1 MKAFLKIVAKDM
13 LEKYGTDMSDI
24 AVVFPNKRASL
35 FLNSYL
41 AQLARKPIWTPTYI
55 TISDLFRRHTDLK
68 VADPIKSICD
78 LHKTFVKCT
87 GIDETLDH
95 FYGWGQLLLS
105 DFDDVD
111 KNMVDAKQI
120 FANLSD
126 IHELDDVSY
135 LTDYQ
140 KQMIKKFFSNFSD
153 DHNSELKKRFLQL
166 WCHFYDIYVEFNK
179 RLTQQGLAY
188 EGALYRN
195 VANNENIT
203 FRHKK
208 YLFVGFNMMQKVE
221 LNLCD
226 RLMKQGKAAFYWDYD
241 QYYMDGNNE
250 AGHYIRQFLPYYP
263 NELADYPQQEIYNNM
278 TKNKD
283 ITYISAPTENI
294 QARYVNTW
302 LKENGR
308 YKMGRNVAIVL
319 SDESLLQS
327 VIHSL
332 PPEVGSVN
340 ITIGYPLQ
348 QTPFYSLIQQLIQ
361 LQGIGHPKF
370 SDTYRL
376 HYVLIALRHPYTRY
390 ISEKY
395 IDLQNKLN
403 EQKRFYPSREF
414 LSMDGDEGLSLL
426 FRNLEGTNAPK
437 GTDKERGTDKEKDT
451 ASQDE
456 YNKKLI
462 TYLLDVLRTIGIHAK
477 KLEDPLFHE
486 SLYRTYTLLNR
497 LQDLIMAGDLQVDII
512 TLERLIQ
519 QLIQTTSIPF
529 HGEPA
534 EGIQVMG
541 VLETRNLDFDHILV
555 LSCNEGKL
563 PKGVNDSSFI
573 PFTLRNAYGLTT
585 VENKVAIF
593 AYYFHSMLQRAHDIT
608 LTYNNATEDGQ
619 SGEMSRFMLQ
629 MMVESQH
636 SIKRRTLTAG
646 QKPLRPAYNEEQK
659 TDEVMAVLDDIKMI
673 TPTFLNTYQRC
684 QKQFYYK
691 YVKGLLEPDEI
702 DEDEVDNKIFGNI
715 FHRAAELFYYT
726 FASKEDIAVDDR
738 GKQRLIHPIVIS
750 AGDLDNALKDSSLVY
765 RLVDQAFREELFKVS
780 SSDYHPKYNG
790 LQLINKEVIAS
801 YLRQLI
807 TIDRRQAPFTIIGME
822 IVVSTTLGVATAR
835 GEKLFRIGGFIDRLD
850 AVAANGNPSA
860 GGNLAERIRVIDYK
874 TGRAQATH
882 PKDIDEVFGTTPQAM
897 NKHSDYYLQAILY
910 SLIIKNDRRF
920 NPVQEPVS
928 PGLLFI
934 QNAGSED
941 YDPTLKLGKE
951 LLSDVAP
958 LEAEFTEHLRSL
970 LADIYNPAV
979 PLKPTEDKKRCIY
992 CPYAALCK

>member
-105 DFDDVD
+105 DFDDVE

-179 RLTQQGLAY
+179 RLAQQGLAY

-195 VANNENIT
+195 VANNENIA

-250 AGHYIRQFLPYYP
+250 AGHYIRQYLPYYP

-395 IDLQNKLN
+395 TDLQNKLN

-414 LSMDGDEGLSLL
+414 LSMDGAEGLSLL
-426 FRNLEGTNAPK
+426 FRDLEGTNAPK

-807 TIDRRQAPFTIIGME
+807 TIDRRQATFTIIGME

-882 PKDIDEVFGTTPQAM
+882 PKDIDEVFGTTPQAL

-920 NPVQEPVS
+920 NPAQEPVS

>member
-195 VANNENIT
+195 VANNENIA

-332 PPEVGSVN
+332 PQEVGSVN

-395 IDLQNKLN
+395 TDLQNKLN

-426 FRNLEGTNAPK
+426 FRDLEGTNAPK

-750 AGDLDNALKDSSLVY
+750 TGDLDNALKDSSLVY

-850 AVAANGNPSA
+850 AVSANGNPSA

-920 NPVQEPVS
+920 NPAQEPVS

>member
-35 FLNSYL
+35 FLNNYL
-41 AQLARKPIWTPTYI
+41 AQLAHKPIWTPTYI
-55 TISDLFRRHTDLK
+55 TISDLFRRHSDLK

-95 FYGWGQLLLS
+95 FYGWGQLLLA

-111 KNMVDAKQI
+111 KNMVDAKQL

-140 KQMIKKFFSNFSD
+140 KEMIRKFFSNFSD

-166 WCHFYDIYVEFNK
+166 WCHFYDIYTEFNQ
-179 RLTQQGLAY
+179 RMTEQGLAY
-188 EGALYRN
+188 EGALYRS
-195 VANNENIT
+195 VVSNESIE

-208 YLFVGFNMMQKVE
+208 YLFVGFNMMQVVE
-221 LNLCD
+221 LNLLN
-226 RLMKQGKAAFYWDYD
+226 RLKKQGKAAFYWDYD

-250 AGHYIRQFLPYYP
+250 AGHYIRQYLPYYP

-294 QARYVNTW
+294 QARYVNSW

-332 PPEVGSVN
+332 PQEVGSIN

-361 LQGIGHPKF
+361 LQGIGHPKQG
-370 SDTYRL
+370 DTYRL

-395 IDLQNKLN
+395 TELLAKLD

-414 LSMDGDEGLSLL
+414 LSLDGDEGLTLL
-426 FRNLEGTNAPK
+426 FRNLEEA
-437 GTDKERGTDKEKDT
+437 T

-456 YNKKLI
+456 YNRKLI
-462 TYLLDVLRTIGIHAK
+462 NYLLDVLRTIGTHAK
-477 KLEDPLFHE
+477 ELNDPLFHE

-497 LQDLIMAGDLQVDII
+497 LQDLIIAGDLQVDII

-541 VLETRNLDFDHILV
+541 VLETRNLDFDHILI

-573 PFTLRNAYGLTT
+573 PYSLRKAYGLTT

-636 SIKRRTLTAG
+636 SIRRKTLVAG
-646 QKPLRPAYNEEQK
+646 QKPLRPAYSDAQK
-659 TDEVMAVLDDIKMI
+659 TDEVMAVLDNIKMI

-726 FASKEDIAVDDR
+726 FASKDDIATDDQ
-738 GKQRLIHPIVIS
+738 GKQRLIRPIVIT
-750 AGDLDNALKDSSLVY
+750 ADNLDHALKDTSLVY

-807 TIDRRQAPFTIIGME
+807 TIDRRQAPFSIIGME

-835 GEKLFRIGGFIDRLD
+835 GQKLFRIGGFIDRLD
-850 AVAANGNPSA
+850 SVAASGNPSA
-860 GGNLAERIRVIDYK
+860 LGNLAERIRVIDYK
-874 TGRAQATH
+874 TGRSRTSH
-882 PKDIDEVFGTTPQAM
+882 PKDIEEVFSTQPLAIG
-897 NKHSDYYLQAILY
+897 KHNDYYLQAILY
-910 SLIIKNDRRF
+910 SLIVKNDRRY
-920 NPVQEPVS
+920 NPAQEPVS

-934 QNAGSED
+934 QNAGADD

-951 LLSDVAP
+951 LLTDVAP
-958 LEAEFTEHLRSL
+958 LEAEFTNHLRSL
-970 LADIYNPAV
+970 LADIYDPAL
-979 PLKPTEDKKRCIY
+979 PLKPTEDKKRCVF